1 MGISAVS
8 GELSAISMYNFRGQ
22 TRFIM
27 RDTQMVNYK
36 KELLSHGFIFYIN
49 VIHSFLVSNS
59 LFSKGK
65 KNILLF

>member
-1 MGISAVS
+1 
-8 GELSAISMYNFRGQ
+8 
-22 TRFIM
+22 
-27 RDTQMVNYK
+27 MVNYK

-65 KNILLF
+65 KYILLFYLEQSKTNVPQANRLNLSLI

>member
-1 MGISAVS
+1 
-8 GELSAISMYNFRGQ
+8 
-22 TRFIM
+22 
-27 RDTQMVNYK
+27 MVNYK

-65 KNILLF
+65 KIYYYSNWNKVKQKYHKQTD